1 MLRPSPERFATKR
14 LRHFDT
20 QWTRHRF
27 KNGMTA
33 ICVPTPDDDRFYLGV
48 MIKSGTRLETASQAG
63 ISHFLE
69 HMMFRGSRLY
79 PDFTQLAEAFE
90 WLGGDWNAATS
101 YEQTE
106 YTYSGIRHTAA
117 EIIPLFADFLANP
130 VLADIEIERQIILR
144 ELDGETND
152 HGHSTD
158 TLQHIAGLIYP
169 NSSLALP
176 ILGTRESIEGF
187 DTDQLRAWRE
197 CWYTPSNMVVCA
209 VGGDT
214 TTLELLET
222 HFGSL
227 WLSRAQAPI
236 NQFPRFSTFVGPT
249 VKWVEHSDNEYEIR
263 LAFLCGGEWSADAL
277 HYELIAR
284 ILSDGF
290 CSRLNKRLREEL
302 GLVYDISC
310 DTHLNLESGTI
321 SISAACAKDDLD
333 AFLSELFALL
343 KDFVAKG
350 PTEDEFQRSVLRSV
364 VDIELSPNHADMM
377 ATRLAWQTLCSQQR
391 SLMEER
397 ERLLAIT
404 QNDLV
409 RVIREVFQTSR
420 TALVAL
426 GPAGKDIEKRL
437 RRAISLG

>member
-1 MLRPSPERFATKR
+1 MLRPSPDRFATQR

-20 QWTRHRF
+20 VWTRRRLE
-27 KNGMTA
+27 NGMTA
-33 ICVPTPDDDRFYLGV
+33 IHVPTPGDDRFYLGV
-48 MIKSGTRLETASQAG
+48 MIKSGTRLENATQAG

-69 HMMFRGSRLY
+69 HMMFRGSQLY

-117 EIIPLFADFLANP
+117 EIMPLFADFLANP

-169 NSSLALP
+169 DSSLALP
-176 ILGTRESIEGF
+176 ILGTRETIEAF
-187 DTDQLRAWRE
+187 DTAQLRQWRE
-197 CWYTPSNMVVCA
+197 HWYTPTNMVVCA
-209 VGGDT
+209 VGGDDT
-214 TTLELLET
+214 IPAMLAT
-222 HFGSL
+222 HFGQL
-227 WLSRAQAPI
+227 WLDRNQAPN

-263 LAFLCGGEWSADAL
+263 LAFVCNGEWSPEAP
-277 HYELIAR
+277 HYEVIAR

-310 DTHLNLESGTI
+310 DTHLTLESGTI

-333 AFLSELFALL
+333 AFLNELFALL
-343 KDFVAKG
+343 KDFVANG
-350 PTEDEFQRSVLRSV
+350 PTDDEFRRTILRSV
-364 VDIELSPNHADMM
+364 VDIELSPTHADLM
-377 ATRLAWQTLCSQQR
+377 ATRLAWQTLCSQER
-391 SLMEER
+391 SLLTER
-397 ERLLAIT
+397 ERLLSIT
-404 QNDLV
+404 LSDIK
-409 RVIREVFQTSR
+409 RVIREVFQPAR
-420 TALVAL
+420 LALVAL
-426 GPAGKDIEKRL
+426 GPSGKDIEKRL
-437 RRAISLG
+437 RKTITLA